1 MLRIGLEGPVVETAS
16 CPPAHGLMRA
26 REPGHYDRKH
36 PDKLRRGP
44 RRRRTK
50 PRVPGDPAR
59 LGPGTIGAGDQR
71 VGPFGAP
78 LIGRNGRGRHTHR
91 PRPEGSHQSALADG
105 RAGGQA
111 PQPAGRLHRSRPRP
125 PSLLWYPFSWRGLHR
140 RATADSVG

>member
-1 MLRIGLEGPVVETAS
+1 MNGRLRFPAAVTEISSPVFYMSCGVANAPQSTVRGSSKDRAMLRIGLEGPVVETAS

-59 LGPGTIGAGDQR
+59 LGPGTIGARDQR
-71 VGPFGAP
+71 GGPSGAAAVG
-78 LIGRNGRGRHTHR
+78 
-91 PRPEGSHQSALADG
+91 
-105 RAGGQA
+105 
-111 PQPAGRLHRSRPRP
+111 
-125 PSLLWYPFSWRGLHR
+125 
-140 RATADSVG
+140 

>member
-78 LIGRNGRGRHTHR
+78 LIGRNGRGL
-91 PRPEGSHQSALADG
+91 PR
-105 RAGGQA
+105 
-111 PQPAGRLHRSRPRP
+111 GRLRARQPGPEKRK
-125 PSLLWYPFSWRGLHR
+125 RGILGLRIFIGLYAARWHM
-140 RATADSVG
+140 